1 MADELKRLPSRDQ
14 FNRMFWLPCAQA
26 AIAISRSNFDY
37 AIALPEP
44 LRRFDLGS
52 VFGYQS
58 LYLRGLAY
66 LGKHDPAAASVEFQ
80 AIIDHRG
87 VSPWSPNWALAR
99 LGLARARSLQGD
111 TAGARSAYEQLLILW
126 KDGDPTMPIRRQVQ
140 QEYSRLRG
148 PPP

>member
-1 MADELKRLPSRDQ
+1 MTDELERLPSRDQ

-26 AIAISRSNFDY
+26 AIAISRGNFDH
-37 AIALPEP
+37 AIALLEP
-44 LRRFDLGS
+44 LRRYDLGS

-66 LGKHDPAAASVEFQ
+66 LGKRDPAAASREFQ

-99 LGLARARSLQGD
+99 LGLARARSFQGD

-126 KDGDPTMPIRRQVQ
+126 KDGDPALPIRRQVQ
-140 QEYSRLRG
+140 QEYSKLSG
-148 PPP
+148 PQP